1 MKKIVIFGESHT
13 RSFAYIENLI
23 PVFMD
28 SGKTIN
34 LDNKN
39 IKNVINKI
47 KNLRD
52 KLPKDDYIFFTF
64 LGEPNV
70 RYQLDNDWY
79 IHKNKN
85 FKGGDKINKDYLDQC
100 IENYKKLFDD
110 LDIISYVITPT
121 TAYQPSIKSLQ
132 YFNQKLKEIFND
144 RVIDIFPN
152 TLTDGKIKD
161 SFKDPNFKDDPVHL
175 NSRIVDE
182 FFNQLILKKVI
193 DKKDVSKF
201 KKNKELVYANHIK
214 KIFNKNRFGTF
225 NLK

>member
-39 IKNVINKI
+39 IKNVRNKI

-85 FKGGDKINKDYLDQC
+85 FKGNDKINKDYLDQC
-100 IENYKKLFDD
+100 IENYKKT
-110 LDIISYVITPT
+110 I
-121 TAYQPSIKSLQ
+121 
-132 YFNQKLKEIFND
+132 
-144 RVIDIFPN
+144 
-152 TLTDGKIKD
+152 
-161 SFKDPNFKDDPVHL
+161 
-175 NSRIVDE
+175 
-182 FFNQLILKKVI
+182 
-193 DKKDVSKF
+193 
-201 KKNKELVYANHIK
+201 
-214 KIFNKNRFGTF
+214 
-225 NLK
+225 